1 MDDFLSFVNDLLK
14 NRVEDIY
21 GNLENG
27 RTIPFS
33 PLSTI
38 LDRIGVNI
46 QYKEA
51 QEINRDLQKF
61 GKKKKHSPYWGT
73 LITLVSGF
81 AFYYLW
87 LEQFLGLE
95 SIIVKLFLT
104 MFFTDIVFAIYGYFR
119 YKNSVKA
126 VSDIFGE
133 FHYEVSSQITDTD
146 RKILT
151 KLHIP
156 LPDAKVESYQKICQV
171 LKNNH
176 IVFPA
181 ELDGVR
187 DEINYLKKRQ
197 EEGVLEIGQDEVCV
211 IFPK

>member
-1 MDDFLSFVNDLLK
+1 MDDFLNFVNDLFK

-21 GNLENG
+21 GSMENE

-38 LDRIGVNI
+38 LDRIGVNM

-51 QEINRDLQKF
+51 KDINKDLQKF
-61 GKKKKHSPYWGT
+61 GEKRKHSPYWGT
-73 LITLVSGF
+73 LITVVAGL

-87 LEQFLGLE
+87 LGKFLGME
-95 SIIVKLFLT
+95 NVIVKLLLT

-119 YKNSVKA
+119 YKSSVKA

-133 FHYEVSSQITDTD
+133 FHYEVSSQIANSDC
-146 RKILT
+146 KILT

-156 LPDAKVESYQKICQV
+156 LQDAKMESYQKICQV

-176 IVFPA
+176 IVFPS
-181 ELDGVR
+181 ELNGVR

>member
-1 MDDFLSFVNDLLK
+1 MDDFLNFVNDLFK
-14 NRVEDIY
+14 NRVEDMY
-21 GNLENG
+21 GKPENE
-27 RTIPFS
+27 RSIPFS

-38 LDRIGVNI
+38 LDRIGVSM

-51 QEINRDLQKF
+51 TEINKDLQKF
-61 GKKKKHSPYWGT
+61 GEKRKRSPYWGT
-73 LITLVSGF
+73 LLTILCGL

-87 LEQFLGLE
+87 LERFLGLQ
-95 SIIVKLFLT
+95 SIVVKLLLT
-104 MFFTDIVFAIYGYFR
+104 MVFTDIVFAIYGYFR

-133 FHYEVSSQITDTD
+133 FHYEISSQLKNTDH
-146 RKILT
+146 KILT

-156 LPDAKVESYQKICQV
+156 LPDARIESYQKICQV

-176 IVFPA
+176 IVFPE
-181 ELDGVR
+181 ELEGIR
-187 DEINYLKKRQ
+187 EEIDYMKKRQ
-197 EEGVLEIGQDEVCV
+197 EEGVLEIGQDEICI